1 MKSAFCRYQSPE
13 GRGCYPWGQFCA
25 GGLPMA
31 QPNSTGQKIWSWA
44 LFVATVKVSVK
55 AFEGQEREN
64 AYISATRPS
73 IKILSTLFTIKL
85 LILGAATPKI
95 SKKVGIYGQKW
106 HFLVSWIDNCIFLLQ
121 FHKFR
126 GAFSE
131 KQLFLARYPCLFN
144 ILGVAEFKIKSW
156 IVKSV
161 LRILIEGLVAEI

>member
-1 MKSAFCRYQSPE
+1 
-13 GRGCYPWGQFCA
+13 
-25 GGLPMA
+25 MA
-31 QPNSTGQKIWSWA
+31 QPNSTGRKIWSWA

-85 LILGAATPKI
+85 LILGASNPKI
-95 SKKVGIYGQKW
+95 SKKWGFMAFI
-106 HFLVSWIDNCIFLLQ
+106 N
-121 FHKFR
+121 FHE
-126 GAFSE
+126 AFSE
-131 KQLFLARYPCLFN
+131 KQLFLARYPYLFT
-144 ILGVAEFKIKSW
+144 ILGVAETKIKSW

>member
-1 MKSAFCRYQSPE
+1 MKSASCLYQSPE

-25 GGLPMA
+25 GASPMA
-31 QPNSTGQKIWSWA
+31 QPTTTGQKIWSLA
-44 LFVATVKVSVK
+44 FFVATVKLSVK
-55 AFEGQEREN
+55 AFEGLKREN
-64 AYISATRPS
+64 AFISATRPS

-85 LILGAATPKI
+85 LILSAVTPKI

-106 HFLVSWIDNCIFLLQ
+106 HCLVSWIDSCRFLK
-121 FHKFR
+121 FHKFH

-131 KQLFLARYPCLFN
+131 KQLFLASYPCLFN
-144 ILGVAEFKIKSW
+144 ILGVAETKIKSW

>member
-25 GGLPMA
+25 GASPMA
-31 QPNSTGQKIWSWA
+31 QRNSTGQKIWSLA
-44 LFVATVKVSVK
+44 FFVATIKVSVK
-55 AFEGQEREN
+55 AFDGLEQEN

-73 IKILSTLFTIKL
+73 IKILSTLFTIQL

-106 HFLVSWIDNCIFLLQ
+106 HFLVSWIDNCIFLR
-121 FHKFR
+121 FHKFH

-131 KQLFLARYPCLFN
+131 KELFLARYPYLFN
-144 ILGVAEFKIKSW
+144 ILGVAETKIKSW